1 MISNLFRFIPVAL
14 QSIQTR
20 RLQSA
25 LSMLGIIIGVG
36 AVIGAFSIIEG
47 GRAEMLQKIRQ
58 LGANQLNIQ
67 NLNAEESSML
77 AAQHNPSRG
86 LTLLD
91 MDYIHRELAAYIG
104 HIAPVVKET
113 RIIRHQAKVA
123 EVSVLGTSGDL
134 LALHKLELAQGRFFF
149 GPDIGEKKRVC
160 VLGSGIRQRLFP
172 FEQPLGKS
180 VRIGEAWF
188 RVIGLLKSRDHKQVR
203 EIPGE
208 YYYNQKVFVPY
219 STMLLSRGR
228 QAQIDRLDIAVN
240 TSAGIR
246 AVAAGVDRIL
256 DRLHHHMHDYKVT
269 IPGDLLR
276 HEQES
281 KRVFNLILFWSALL
295 SLIVGGVGIMN
306 VMLATVMERTMEVGL
321 RRALGAS
328 RLHIIQQFVTE
339 TVLLTVSGGVLGIV
353 TGSVAALL
361 ISAMLGWQVM
371 ISMQAVLL
379 GLGISIVTGMVF
391 GMYPAMRAAWL
402 DPIQAL
408 RRE

>member
-1 MISNLFRFIPVAL
+1 MFRFIPVAL
-14 QSIQTR
+14 QSIRMR
-20 RLQSA
+20 RLQSG

-47 GRAEMLQKIRQ
+47 GRAEMTDKIRQ
-58 LGANQLNIQ
+58 LGANHLNIQ
-67 NLNAEESSML
+67 NLDADEARITGAE
-77 AAQHNPSRG
+77 HNPSRG
-86 LTLLD
+86 LTISD
-91 MDYIHRELAAYIG
+91 MRYMQRELATYIDQ
-104 HIAPVVKET
+104 IAPVLKENQNL
-113 RIIRHQAKVA
+113 RYQSKVI
-123 EVSVLGTSGDL
+123 EVQVLGSSAPL
-134 LALHKLELAQGRFFF
+134 LALHKLQLEQGRFLSA
-149 GPDIGEKKRVC
+149 GDIEESKRVC

-172 FEQPLGKS
+172 FEQALGKS
-180 VRIGEAWF
+180 IRIGEQWF
-188 RVIGLLKSRDHKQVR
+188 RVVGLMKSRDSKQVR

-208 YYYNQKVFVPY
+208 YYYNQKVFIPY
-219 STMLLSRGR
+219 SVMMLNRAQ
-228 QAQIDRLDIAVN
+228 QASIDRIDIAVSQ
-240 TSAGIR
+240 SANLR
-246 AVAAGVDRIL
+246 SVANGVDRIL
-256 DRLHHHMHDYKVT
+256 TRLHYRMRDYRVT

-328 RLHIIQQFVTE
+328 RVHIVQQFVTE
-339 TVLLTVSGGVLGIV
+339 TVLLTLSGGVLGILL
-353 TGSVAALL
+353 GSIAAIF
-361 ISAMLGWQVM
+361 ISSMLGWQVM

-379 GLGISIVTGMVF
+379 GVSISVLTGIVF

>member
-1 MISNLFRFIPVAL
+1 MYKYIPVAL

-25 LSMLGIIIGVG
+25 LSMLGIVIGVG

-47 GRAEMLQKIRQ
+47 GRAEMLEKIRQ

-67 NLNAEESSML
+67 NLDADEEKIL
-77 AAQHNPSRG
+77 AGQHNPSRG
-86 LTLLD
+86 MSLSD
-91 MDYIHRELAAYIG
+91 VAYIQRELSQYIS
-104 HIAPVVKET
+104 HIAPILKES
-113 RIIRHQAKVA
+113 RVLRYQAKSIEA
-123 EVSVLGTSGDL
+123 NVLGSSADL
-134 LALHKLELAQGRFFF
+134 LALHKLELEKGRFISQR
-149 GPDIGEKKRVC
+149 DVVDNKRVC
-160 VLGSGIRQRLFP
+160 VLGRGIRQRLFP
-172 FEQPLGKS
+172 FENALGQS
-180 VRIGEAWF
+180 IRIGDDWF
-188 RVIGLLKSRDHKQVR
+188 RIIGLLKSRDSQQVR

-219 STMLLSRGR
+219 STMMLARNEASR
-228 QAQIDRLDIAVN
+228 IDRIDIAIQ
-240 TSAGIR
+240 AKADIR
-246 AVAAGVDRIL
+246 TVAAGIDRIL
-256 DRLHHHMHDYKVT
+256 ARLHHRMRDYKVT

-281 KRVFNLILFWSALL
+281 KRVFNLILFWSAAL

-328 RLHIIQQFVTE
+328 RLHIIQQFLTE
-339 TVLLTVSGGVLGIV
+339 TVLLTLSGGVLGV
-353 TGSVAALL
+353 VLGSIAALV
-361 ISAMLGWQVM
+361 ISAALAWPVV
-371 ISMQAVLL
+371 ISLQAVLL
-379 GLGISIVTGMVF
+379 GLGISVLTGMVF

>member
-1 MISNLFRFIPVAL
+1 
-14 QSIQTR
+14 
-20 RLQSA
+20 
-25 LSMLGIIIGVG
+25 MLGIIIGVG

-47 GRAEMLQKIRQ
+47 GRAEMTDKIRQ
-58 LGANQLNIQ
+58 LGANHLNIQ
-67 NLNAEESSML
+67 NLDADETRIM
-77 AAQHNPSRG
+77 AAKHNPSRG
-86 LTLLD
+86 LTIND
-91 MDYIHRELAAYIG
+91 MTYIQRELASYID
-104 HIAPVVKET
+104 HIAPVLKEN
-113 RIIRHQAKVA
+113 RNLRYQSKVI
-123 EVSVLGTSGDL
+123 EVHVLGSSAPL
-134 LALHKLELAQGRFFF
+134 LKLHKLQLEKGRFLSAR
-149 GPDIGEKKRVC
+149 DIEERKRVC

-180 VRIGEAWF
+180 IRIGEAWF
-188 RVIGLLKSRDHKQVR
+188 RVVGLLKSRDHKQVR

-208 YYYNQKVFVPY
+208 YYYNQKVFIPY
-219 STMLLSRGR
+219 SDMMLSRNQQTR
-228 QAQIDRLDIAVN
+228 IDRIDIAVSN
-240 TSAGIR
+240 NANIR
-246 AVAAGVDRIL
+246 NVAAGVDRIL
-256 DRLHHHMHDYKVT
+256 TRLHHRMRDYKVT

-328 RLHIIQQFVTE
+328 RMHIIQQFITE
-339 TVLLTVSGGVLGIV
+339 TVLLSLSGGVLGIAL
-353 TGSVAALL
+353 GSLAALL
-361 ISAMLGWQVM
+361 ISVMLGWQVM
-371 ISMQAVLL
+371 ISMQAVVL
-379 GLGISIVTGMVF
+379 GLSISVLTGILF

>member
-1 MISNLFRFIPVAL
+1 VFRFIPVAL
-14 QSIQTR
+14 QSIRMR

-47 GRAEMLQKIRQ
+47 GRAEMTDKIRQ
-58 LGANQLNIQ
+58 LGANHLNIQ
-67 NLNAEESSML
+67 NLDADEARIMGAE
-77 AAQHNPSRG
+77 HNPSRG
-86 LTLLD
+86 LTISD
-91 MDYIHRELAAYIG
+91 MSYIQRELATYIDQ
-104 HIAPVVKET
+104 IAPVLKESQNL
-113 RIIRHQAKVA
+113 RYQSKVI
-123 EVSVLGTSGDL
+123 EVQVLGSSAPL
-134 LALHKLELAQGRFFF
+134 LALHKLQLEQGRFLSA
-149 GPDIGEKKRVC
+149 GDIEESKRVC

-180 VRIGEAWF
+180 IRIGEQWF
-188 RVIGLLKSRDHKQVR
+188 RIIGLLKSRDSKQVR

-208 YYYNQKVFVPY
+208 YYYNQKVFIPY
-219 STMLLSRGR
+219 SVMMLSR
-228 QAQIDRLDIAVN
+228 AQQTRIDRIDIAVSK
-240 TSAGIR
+240 SANLR
-246 AVAAGVDRIL
+246 NVANGVDRIL
-256 DRLHHHMHDYKVT
+256 TRLHYRMRDYRVT

-328 RLHIIQQFVTE
+328 RLHIMQQFITE
-339 TVLLTVSGGVLGIV
+339 TVLLTLSGGVLGIV
-353 TGSVAALL
+353 LGSLAAIL
-361 ISAMLGWQVM
+361 ISSMLGWQVM

-379 GLGISIVTGMVF
+379 GLSISVLTGIIF